1 MTALLDVSNLSVH
14 FPVMEQGIFRRQV
27 SEMTAVNKVSF
38 SLPQGGNL
46 GIVGESGSGKTTLV
60 RAILRALDPSEGAAI
75 FQSQHGAVDLCQ
87 LNQDQLKPL
96 RKEMQMIFQDPFASL
111 NPRMKVGEIVAEPLV
126 IHEPESADSHR
137 ERVIDMLERVGLDRD
152 AVSRFPHAFSGGQRQ
167 RIGIARALIL
177 NPALVV
183 CDEAVS
189 ALDVSVQAQVLNL
202 LKDLQQDMNLTYLF
216 VAHDLNVVRYFC
228 DETLVM
234 YRGSVVESG
243 PVDMLFEHPVHDY
256 TKLLLSAIPS
266 IDPDQKL
273 TPLDRSTLGLD
284 ETKPATVV
292 ARQAS

>member
-292 ARQAS
+292 ARQAR

>member
-1 MTALLDVSNLSVH
+1 MTALLEVSNLSVR

-27 SEMTAVNKVSF
+27 AEMTAVDKVSF

-75 FQSQHGAVDLCQ
+75 FQSQHGAVD
-87 LNQDQLKPL
+87 QDQLKPL

-126 IHEPESADSHR
+126 IHEPETADSHR

-152 AVSRFPHAFSGGQRQ
+152 AITRFPHAFSGGQRQ

-177 NPALVV
+177 KPALVV

-202 LKDLQQDMNLTYLF
+202 LKDLQQQMNLTYLF

-234 YRGSVVESG
+234 FQGNIVESG
-243 PVDMLFEHPVHDY
+243 PVDALFDHPAHDY

-273 TPLDRSTLGLD
+273 TPLDRSKLGF
-284 ETKPATVV
+284 E
-292 ARQAS
+292 

>member
-1 MTALLDVSNLSVH
+1 MTNLLDVTNLSVR
-14 FPVMEQGIFRRQV
+14 FPVMKQGIFRTQV
-27 SEMTAVNKVSF
+27 AEMTAVDKVSF
-38 SLPQGGNL
+38 SLPAGGNL

-60 RAILRALDPSEGAAI
+60 RALLRALDPSEGSAI
-75 FQSQHGAVDLCQ
+75 FQSKNGPVDLCK
-87 LNQDQLKPL
+87 LEEKQLKPL

-111 NPRMKVGEIVAEPLV
+111 NPRMKVGDIVAEPLA
-126 IHEPESADSHR
+126 IHEPENSPNHR
-137 ERVIDMLERVGLDRD
+137 DRVVEMLKRVGLDGD
-152 AVSRFPHAFSGGQRQ
+152 AINRFPHAFSGGQRQ

-177 NPALVV
+177 KPALVV

-202 LKDLQQDMNLTYLF
+202 LRDLQEEMNLTYLF

-234 YRGSVVESG
+234 YQGKVVESG
-243 PVDMLFEHPVHDY
+243 PVNALFDNPAHDY

-273 TPLDRSTLGLD
+273 APLDRSTLGL
-284 ETKPATVV
+284 
-292 ARQAS
+292 

>member
-126 IHEPESADSHR
+126 IHEPESAESHR

-152 AVSRFPHAFSGGQRQ
+152 SVSRFPHAFSGGQRQ

-234 YRGSVVESG
+234 YQGSVVESG
-243 PVDMLFEHPVHDY
+243 PVDKLFEHPVHDY

-284 ETKPATVV
+284 
-292 ARQAS
+292 

>member
-1 MTALLDVSNLSVH
+1 MTALLEVSDLSVH

-126 IHEPESADSHR
+126 IHEPESAKSHR

-234 YRGSVVESG
+234 YQGGIVESG
-243 PVDMLFEHPVHDY
+243 PVDKLFEHPVHDY

-266 IDPDQKL
+266 IDPDQTL

-284 ETKPATVV
+284 
-292 ARQAS
+292 

>member
-1 MTALLDVSNLSVH
+1 MTALLDVSNLSVR

-38 SLPQGGNL
+38 SLSQGGNL

-126 IHEPESADSHR
+126 IHEPESAESHR

-234 YRGSVVESG
+234 YQGGIVESG
-243 PVDMLFEHPVHDY
+243 PVDKLFEHPVHDY

-266 IDPDQKL
+266 IDPDQTL

-284 ETKPATVV
+284 
-292 ARQAS
+292 

>member
-1 MTALLDVSNLSVH
+1 
-14 FPVMEQGIFRRQV
+14 
-27 SEMTAVNKVSF
+27 
-38 SLPQGGNL
+38 
-46 GIVGESGSGKTTLV
+46 
-60 RAILRALDPSEGAAI
+60 
-75 FQSQHGAVDLCQ
+75 
-87 LNQDQLKPL
+87 
-96 RKEMQMIFQDPFASL
+96 
-111 NPRMKVGEIVAEPLV
+111 LV
-126 IHEPESADSHR
+126 IHEPESAESHR
-137 ERVIDMLERVGLDRD
+137 ERVIDMLERVGLNRD

-234 YRGSVVESG
+234 YQGGIVESG
-243 PVDMLFEHPVHDY
+243 PVDKLFEHPVHDY

-273 TPLDRSTLGLD
+273 SPLDRSTLGLD
-284 ETKPATVV
+284 
-292 ARQAS
+292 